1 MTDDVFAGW
10 VLSKRNKAKAESKQQ
25 MANKIEEIDVEAE
38 FVKLLEQ
45 AENNP
50 IKPLSEEFVARI
62 EALKAKASE
71 CR

>member
-25 MANKIEEIDVEAE
+25 MATEIDVEAE

-45 AENNP
+45 EENNP
-50 IKPLSEEFVARI
+50 IKPLSEEFFVRI
-62 EALKAKASE
+62 EALRAKAGQ
-71 CR
+71 

>member
-25 MANKIEEIDVEAE
+25 MATEIDVEAE

-50 IKPLSEEFVARI
+50 IKPLSEEFFARI
-62 EALKAKASE
+62 EALKVKAGQ
-71 CR
+71 

>member
-10 VLSKRNKAKAESKQQ
+10 VLSKRNKAKSESKQQ
-25 MANKIEEIDVEAE
+25 MAEEIDVEAE

-50 IKPLSEEFVARI
+50 IKPLSEEFFARI
-62 EALKAKASE
+62 EALKAKAGQ
-71 CR
+71 

>member
-25 MANKIEEIDVEAE
+25 MASGIEEIDVEAE

-50 IKPLSEEFVARI
+50 IKTLSEEFFARI
-62 EALKAKASE
+62 EALKAKAGQ
-71 CR
+71 

>member
-10 VLSKRNKAKAESKQQ
+10 VLSKRNKANVESKQQ
-25 MANKIEEIDVEAE
+25 MATEIDVEAE

-50 IKPLSEEFVARI
+50 IKPLSEKFFARI
-62 EALKAKASE
+62 EALKVKAGQ
-71 CR
+71 